1 MPARALCNIRAG
13 SGLYSEHGEH
23 NTQYVYT
30 MCGVLHEKRSRNWL
44 RVLFAPA
51 VTREGHM
58 SCNCAY
64 RLPFAQIV
72 YIYISTHAAPRENKP
87 QPTILA
93 PVPCLHEFSIRGYKY
108 IQRVYTVFCVSIYC
122 HCCCRRRRRRCF
134 L

>member
-1 MPARALCNIRAG
+1 MCVPARARSAIYALGADYIA
-13 SGLYSEHGEH
+13 
-23 NTQYVYT
+23 NTEST
-30 MCGVLHEKRSRNWL
+30 ICGVLHEKRSRNWL

-72 YIYISTHAAPRENKP
+72 RIYIYISTHAAPRENKP

-108 IQRVYTVFCVSIYC
+108 IQRVYTVFCLSISIYC
-122 HCCCRRRRRRCF
+122 HCCCRRRRRCF